1 MVGDNIQSRKIFKRP
16 TPYSNILVFACGHE
30 DCKIVEG
37 SNRENTENNR
47 INPRPLNS
55 QSIFKLKLKQLL

>member
-1 MVGDNIQSRKIFKRP
+1 MVGDNIQGRKIFKRP
-16 TPYSNILVFACGHE
+16 TTYSNILVFACGHE

-37 SNRENTENNR
+37 GNRENTENR

-55 QSIFKLKLKQLL
+55 QSVFKLKLKQLL